1 MNPKDTKA
9 NGPRVFQYQGTLPPA
24 LALLLV
30 APLLLVFLSFVAML
44 VAGGAVAALFLPL
57 FLRGRL
63 RERLRERLRQPERDN
78 DVITLERDQYSPVD
92 PDSPHLPPR

>member
-1 MNPKDTKA
+1 MDTKNPKAD
-9 NGPRVFQYQGTLPPA
+9 GPRVFYYQGTLPPT

-30 APLLLVFLSFVAML
+30 APLLLIFLSFAAML

-63 RERLRERLRQPERDN
+63 RRPERDN
-78 DVITLERDQYSPVD
+78 DVITLERDQYSQIDRNTPQ
-92 PDSPHLPPR
+92 LPQR